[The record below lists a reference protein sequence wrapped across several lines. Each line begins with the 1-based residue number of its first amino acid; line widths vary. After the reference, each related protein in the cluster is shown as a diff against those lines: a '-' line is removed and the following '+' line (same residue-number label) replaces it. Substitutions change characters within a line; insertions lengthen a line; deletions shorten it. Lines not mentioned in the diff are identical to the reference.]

1 LRNYASAVKILLTL
15 RQPLFPPDT
24 GGKVRSLNIFARLAK
39 RAAIHAVSFA
49 DPVADAAAISEMK
62 GLFKSYTPV
71 FWQETRKY
79 SARFYKEIVASQFSS
94 LPYFLAKCYQP
105 RFRSATEALTAREH
119 FDLVF
124 CDFLQTAFPLLEITL
139 KPKVVFEHNVEFL
152 LRKRK
157 WSVEKHPLRKMVYG
171 SEWRK
176 TRPIE
181 ARVCRSF
188 DHVFTVSE
196 EDQQT
201 IRREFAVDRVS
212 TLPTGVDTDFF
223 RPLGNPPLPGRM
235 VFVGSMDWDPNEDG
249 IVWFLGNVY
258 PRIRQAIPNASF
270 AIVGRNPSQRLRA
283 IAAKTPAVEVTGWVP
298 DVRPYLSQAA
308 VVVVPLRIGG
318 GTRVKIPEAMAMAKA
333 VVSTPIGTEGLHFRD
348 GAQIRIAEHPEVFSG
363 AVAEL
368 LRNDSLRNVI
378 GTAARQEVVS
388 NHSWEEVVTR
398 VEEVLER
405 VASHD
410 KRATTRTVASYPLM
424 VNP

>member
-1 LRNYASAVKILLTL
+1 MKILLTL

-79 SARFYKEIVASQFSS
+79 SARFYKELVASQFSS

-105 RFRSATEALTAREH
+105 RFRSATEVLTAREH

-124 CDFLQTAFPLLEITL
+124 CDFLQTAFPLLEITR

-157 WSVEKHPLRKMVYG
+157 WRVEKHPLRKMVYG

-201 IRREFAVDRVS
+201 IRREFAIDRVS

-223 RPLGNPPLPGRM
+223 RPLGNR
-235 VFVGSMDWDPNEDG
+235 VV
-249 IVWFLGNVY
+249 LG
-258 PRIRQAIPNASF
+258 
-270 AIVGRNPSQRLRA
+270 
-283 IAAKTPAVEVTGWVP
+283 
-298 DVRPYLSQAA
+298 
-308 VVVVPLRIGG
+308 
-318 GTRVKIPEAMAMAKA
+318 
-333 VVSTPIGTEGLHFRD
+333 
-348 GAQIRIAEHPEVFSG
+348 
-363 AVAEL
+363 
-368 LRNDSLRNVI
+368 
-378 GTAARQEVVS
+378 
-388 NHSWEEVVTR
+388 
-398 VEEVLER
+398 
-405 VASHD
+405 
-410 KRATTRTVASYPLM
+410 
-424 VNP
+424 